1 MLPYFSTIL
10 SNFKACTADYSTVVI
25 LNLKEPPILLA
36 PTPNQMQTLPQQCPA
51 QVLFVLE
58 KFSNFAKSR
67 IIQIIFMKNIF
78 YQAPELQLFVVATE
92 RGFAQTSNVEDP
104 VIKPDQEW

>member
-1 MLPYFSTIL
+1 
-10 SNFKACTADYSTVVI
+10 
-25 LNLKEPPILLA
+25 
-36 PTPNQMQTLPQQCPA
+36 MQTLPQQCPA
-51 QVLFVLE
+51 QVLFVSE
-58 KFSNFAKSR
+58 KFSKFAISR

-78 YQAPELQLFVVATE
+78 YQAPELQLFAVATE